1 MVVVEAPSPAGR
13 SEKGYA
19 VTFAVRR
26 KKVDDVI
33 AINFEAVND
42 DVERSHSRLKVIV
55 LCEPHGCVRTKVI
68 GTDVVRV
75 HVYRAAA
82 PSRRSPQRDDS
93 DEIAARRPGE

>member
-1 MVVVEAPSPAGR
+1 MLGR
-13 SEKGYA
+13 YLPIANRASSSRFHKIKE
-19 VTFAVRR
+19 
-26 KKVDDVI
+26 VDDVI

-42 DVERSHSRLKVIV
+42 DVERSHPRLKVIV